1 MPPHD
6 ILSCHSTLEN
16 TRPNIVRLYKER
28 LNLLLDVTQ
37 TINEKHSVDD
47 LMQEF
52 ETLLREEL
60 GVERVIVYTRGE
72 GKWNQILA
80 CGVTQQQADAIDPER
95 DLKGITKIENLAL
108 TERER
113 LLIFDAV
120 IPLYHEFKLM
130 GYVLV
135 GDKGEGD
142 GISPTLRNLKYIQI
156 LANLIIV
163 FIENKKM
170 QVSLLKQESL
180 KHEFE
185 IATEIQ
191 RSLVPKDSE
200 MLRTSFLSVRSL
212 YKPHHAVGGDYYDV
226 LPLSPYSVGFCI
238 ADVSG
243 KGMGAALLMS
253 NFQAIVRS
261 LFTANISMSR
271 LVKELNERL
280 NYNSKNDKFITAFL
294 GRYNKITGRLTYVNA
309 GHLSPLLCVPG
320 SEEIRE
326 LDTGSIALGMLD
338 EMPVIEESSIRIRKG
353 TKLVAFTDGLVE
365 VDEGN
370 HVRNSFL
377 ELKEIM
383 KSSEH
388 IDEAMKR
395 IDDMAER
402 DKLNGFA
409 FDDISVLGLEFMRN
423 GSLIF

>member
-1 MPPHD
+1 MPD
-6 ILSCHSTLEN
+6 RTKFAGLDNS
-16 TRPNIVRLYKER
+16 RPNIVRLYKER

-37 TINEKHSVDD
+37 TINQKHSVEE

-60 GVERVIVYTRGE
+60 GVGRVIVYTRGE
-72 GKWNQILA
+72 DNTWNQILA
-80 CGVTQQQADAIDPER
+80 CGVTQQQADSIDPET
-95 DLKGITKIENLAL
+95 DLVGITKIENLAL
-108 TERER
+108 SEREK

-135 GDKGEGD
+135 GDQELGD
-142 GISPTLRNLKYIQI
+142 GVSPTLRNIKYIQI

-170 QVSLLKQESL
+170 QVRLLKQESL

-185 IATEIQ
+185 IASQIQ
-191 RSLVPKDSE
+191 QSLVPKDSE
-200 MLRTSFLSVRSL
+200 MLSTSFLTVRSL

-261 LFTANISMSR
+261 LFTANIPMSR

-309 GHLSPLLCVPG
+309 GHLSPLLCAPG
-320 SEEIRE
+320 TDELRE
-326 LDTGSIALGMLD
+326 LETGSIALGMLD
-338 EMPVIEESSIRIRKG
+338 EMPTIEEESVRIRKG
-353 TKLVAFTDGLVE
+353 TKFVAFTDGLVE
-365 VDEGN
+365 VDEGSR
-370 HVRNSFL
+370 VRNSFQ
-377 ELKEIM
+377 ELKNIM
-383 KSSEH
+383 KTTIN

-395 IDDMAER
+395 IDEMAER

-409 FDDISVLGLEFMRN
+409 FDDISVLGLEFNRN
-423 GSLIF
+423 GSLFF

>member
-1 MPPHD
+1 MD
-6 ILSCHSTLEN
+6 SS
-16 TRPNIVRLYKER
+16 RPNRASLYKER

-37 TINEKHSVDD
+37 TINERHSVDE

-60 GVERVIVYTRGE
+60 GVGRVIVFTRGE
-72 GKWNQILA
+72 DAKWNLILS
-80 CGVTQQQADAIDPER
+80 CGVTQQQVDSIDPER
-95 DLKGITKIENLAL
+95 DLLGITKIENLAL
-108 TERER
+108 SERER
-113 LLIFDAV
+113 LLVFDAV

-135 GDKGEGD
+135 GDQELGD
-142 GISPTLRNLKYIQI
+142 GLSPTLRNLKFIQI

-170 QVSLLKQESL
+170 QTRLLKQESL

-185 IATEIQ
+185 IASQIQ
-191 RSLVPKDSE
+191 QSLVPKDSE
-200 MLRTSFLSVRSL
+200 MLRTSYLTVRSL

-226 LPLSPYSVGFCI
+226 LSLSPYSVGFCI

-280 NYNSKNDKFITAFL
+280 NLNSKNDKFITAFL

-326 LDTGSIALGMLD
+326 LDKGSIALGMLD
-338 EMPVIEESSIRIRKG
+338 EMPTIEEESIRIRKG

-370 HVRNSFL
+370 RVRNSFL
-377 ELKEIM
+377 ELKNIM
-383 KSSEH
+383 QTSEH

-409 FDDISVLGLEFMRN
+409 FDDISVIGLEFNRN

>member
-1 MPPHD
+1 MD
-6 ILSCHSTLEN
+6 STQVNRSN
-16 TRPNIVRLYKER
+16 TISNTRLYKER

-37 TINEKHSVDD
+37 IINEKHSVDE
-47 LMQEF
+47 LMDEF

-60 GVERVIVYTRGE
+60 GVGRVVVFTLGE
-72 GKWNQILA
+72 DDKWNHILT
-80 CGVTQQQADAIDPER
+80 CGVSQQQVNSIDPER
-95 DLKGITKIENLAL
+95 DLLGITKIENLAL
-108 TERER
+108 SDREP

-135 GDKGEGD
+135 GDQELGD
-142 GISPTLRNLKYIQI
+142 GVSPTLRNLKFIQI
-156 LANLIIV
+156 LSNIIIV
-163 FIENKKM
+163 CIENKKM
-170 QVSLLKQESL
+170 QTRLLKQESL

-185 IATEIQ
+185 IASEIQ
-191 RSLVPKDSE
+191 QSLVPKDSE
-200 MLRTSFLSVRSL
+200 MLRTSYLTVRSL

-226 LPLSPYSVGFCI
+226 LSLSPYSVGFCI

-280 NYNSKNDKFITAFL
+280 NLNSKNDKFITAFL

-309 GHLSPLLCVPG
+309 GHLAPLLCAPG
-320 SEEIRE
+320 TNEIRE
-326 LDTGSIALGMLD
+326 LETGSIALGMLD
-338 EMPVIEESSIRIRKG
+338 EMPTIEEESIRIKKG

-370 HVRNSFL
+370 RVRNSF
-377 ELKEIM
+377 ENLKKIM
-383 KSSEH
+383 RSCEH
-388 IDEAMKR
+388 IDEAMKN

-402 DKLNGFA
+402 DRLNGFA
-409 FDDISVLGLEFMRN
+409 FDDISVLGLEFNRN
-423 GSLIF
+423 GSFIF